1 MLLLSVQWR
10 KYNIVDNTSVLI
22 AEAQMYIVVG
32 AEREIEAALRF
43 WQSDNIL
50 LTCILLHL
58 EDISFHPNSFHIF
71 SKSVQ
76 QD

>member
-1 MLLLSVQWR
+1 MEEI
-10 KYNIVDNTSVLI
+10 YNIADNKCVLTV
-22 AEAQMYIVVG
+22 EAQIYIVVG
-32 AEREIEAALRF
+32 AEREIEAALIF
-43 WQSDNIL
+43 WQSDSVL
-50 LTCILLHL
+50 LACILLHL